1 MTRCALSPRGD
12 ASPFFARNIMTSTHR
27 ISLAE
32 IAHRKFEISAFNLK
46 GLERMFRSLHCC
58 DFEVNNILLSDEAAL
73 CRFLARRFEGDS
85 NRFIM
90 SFDQVIFPSIT
101 IFVRGNEC
109 VVHYASRDEEPY
121 ISTGDRSRNDW
132 VPFKDYMTGGIRA
145 VSDMPGDAIIPWSLG
160 KRCALEFARN
170 GGRFTGVDWEEL

>member
-1 MTRCALSPRGD
+1 
-12 ASPFFARNIMTSTHR
+12 
-27 ISLAE
+27 
-32 IAHRKFEISAFNLK
+32 
-46 GLERMFRSLHCC
+46 MFRSLHCC

-90 SFDQVIFPSIT
+90 SFDQVIFPNIT

-160 KRCALEFARN
+160 ETVRPGVRAQWWALHRSRL
-170 GGRFTGVDWEEL
+170 GRIVIEGVDGIGELIA

>member
-1 MTRCALSPRGD
+1 
-12 ASPFFARNIMTSTHR
+12 
-27 ISLAE
+27 
-32 IAHRKFEISAFNLK
+32 
-46 GLERMFRSLHCC
+46 MFRSLHCC

-90 SFDQVIFPSIT
+90 SFDQVIFPNIT

-109 VVHYASRDEEPY
+109 VVHYASKDEEPY
-121 ISTGDRSRNDW
+121 
-132 VPFKDYMTGGIRA
+132 IRA